1 MDKKRVK
8 SAAKAVATGI
18 IIAELAILDYVAVQ
32 LTRGIEI
39 EYNLD
44 ELEGA
49 EEVAMKD
56 MKAMEGEGYVGE

>member
-1 MDKKRVK
+1 MNKKRVK

>member
-1 MDKKRVK
+1 MDNQKVK

-56 MKAMEGEGYVGE
+56 MEGE

>member
-1 MDKKRVK
+1 MNKKRVK

-56 MKAMEGEGYVGE
+56 MEGE

>member
-1 MDKKRVK
+1 MDKKKVK

-32 LTRGIEI
+32 MTRGIEI
-39 EYNLD
+39 SYDLN

-49 EEVAMKD
+49 EEVALKD
-56 MKAMEGEGYVGE
+56 MEGEL

>member
-1 MDKKRVK
+1 MNKKRVK

-56 MKAMEGEGYVGE
+56 MEGEL

>member
-1 MDKKRVK
+1 MNKKKVK

-56 MKAMEGEGYVGE
+56 MEGE

>member
-1 MDKKRVK
+1 MDKQKVK

-32 LTRGIEI
+32 MTRGIEI

-49 EEVAMKD
+49 EEAAMKD
-56 MKAMEGEGYVGE
+56 MEEGE